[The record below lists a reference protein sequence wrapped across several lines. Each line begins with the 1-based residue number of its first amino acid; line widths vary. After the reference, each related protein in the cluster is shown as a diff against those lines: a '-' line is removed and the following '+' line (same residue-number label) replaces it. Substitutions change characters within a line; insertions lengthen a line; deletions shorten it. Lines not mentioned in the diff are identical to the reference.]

1 MSMGTNK
8 LVEKVEKF
16 FDLSKEK
23 QHKKHEKLLKII
35 NKLEK
40 KKSRL
45 EQKVQQERASDAAS
59 SSYQDLERELQVI
72 SSLISKAKQKD
83 LTD

>member
-1 MSMGTNK
+1 MGTSK
-8 LVEKVEKF
+8 LVEKLEKF

-45 EQKVQQERASDAAS
+45 EQKAQREGASDAAS
-59 SSYQDLERELQVI
+59 SGYQDLERELQVI

>member
-1 MSMGTNK
+1 MGTNK
-8 LVEKVEKF
+8 LVGKLEKF

-45 EQKVQQERASDAAS
+45 EQKAQREGASDTAS
-59 SSYQDLERELQVI
+59 SDYQDLERELQVI

-83 LTD
+83 QTD

>member
-1 MSMGTNK
+1 MGTNK
-8 LVEKVEKF
+8 LVEKLDDF
-16 FDLSKEK
+16 FDLSKKK
-23 QHKKHEKLLKII
+23 QRKKHEKFLKII

-45 EQKVQQERASDAAS
+45 EQKAQKERANDAAS
-59 SSYQDLERELQVI
+59 SDYQDLERELQVI

>member
-1 MSMGTNK
+1 MGTSK
-8 LVEKVEKF
+8 LVEKLEKF

-45 EQKVQQERASDAAS
+45 EQKAQQEGVIDATS
-59 SSYQDLERELQVI
+59 SGYQDLERELQVI
-72 SSLISKAKQKD
+72 SSLINKARQND
-83 LTD
+83 LID

>member
-1 MSMGTNK
+1 MGTNK
-8 LVEKVEKF
+8 LVDKLEKF

-45 EQKVQQERASDAAS
+45 EQKAQKERASVAAS
-59 SSYQDLERELQVI
+59 SGYQDLERELQVI

>member
-1 MSMGTNK
+1 MGTAK
-8 LVEKVEKF
+8 LVTKLEKF
-16 FDLSKEK
+16 FDLSERKQREK
-23 QHKKHEKLLKII
+23 HDKLLKLI

-45 EQKVQQERASDAAS
+45 EHKAQKEKEIDASGRR
-59 SSYQDLERELQVI
+59 YQDLERELLVI
-72 SSLISKAKQKD
+72 SELINKARQKD

>member
-1 MSMGTNK
+1 MGTSK
-8 LVEKVEKF
+8 LVEKLEKF

-23 QHKKHEKLLKII
+23 QQKKHEKLLKII

-45 EQKVQQERASDAAS
+45 EQKAQQEGVIDSTS
-59 SSYQDLERELQVI
+59 SGYQDLERELQVI
-72 SSLISKAKQKD
+72 SSLISKARQND
-83 LTD
+83 LID

>member
-1 MSMGTNK
+1 MGTNK
-8 LVEKVEKF
+8 LVEKLEKF

-23 QHKKHEKLLKII
+23 QNKKHEKLLKII
-35 NKLEK
+35 AKLEK

-45 EQKVQQERASDAAS
+45 EQKAQKEGMSDVTS

-72 SSLISKAKQKD
+72 SSLISKARQKD
-83 LTD
+83 LID